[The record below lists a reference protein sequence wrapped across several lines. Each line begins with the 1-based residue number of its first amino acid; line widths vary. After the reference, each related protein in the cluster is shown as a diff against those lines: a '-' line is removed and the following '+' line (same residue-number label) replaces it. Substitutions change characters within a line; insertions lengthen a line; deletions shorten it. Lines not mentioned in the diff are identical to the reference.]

1 MEVLTLLS
9 KFRQA
14 CSGGQLVV
22 GASAAGGGGGSTP
35 ATLDAFCSV
44 CNEMIESP
52 VRTRCGHTFC
62 QACISSVLTKKE
74 DDEGPCPKCKTTV
87 RLAELTSVGG
97 GSVAAGGGG
106 GGSSYA
112 AKPEYGYGGGSSS
125 SGGSYSS
132 YSSSSASS
140 PGTGVVMETKLK
152 ALVEKLAGI
161 HAKDPSS
168 KSLVFS
174 QFNSSLE
181 WLKRTL
187 PKKGFQFRT
196 LTGNMSRTQR
206 TAALTAFANDP
217 PTTVFLLSVRSGAVG
232 INLTQAN
239 NVFLLEPLLNLALE
253 KQAIGR
259 VYRLGQARHVTVTK
273 LVLKDSIETRI
284 LALQKK
290 QAAQGSASAA
300 VGAPSSSSSNGV
312 AGNIARDNAKDL
324 KIGEYNAL
332 FGVSEEAGDSGGGDS
347 KPHHTTS
354 SYPY

>member
-1 MEVLTLLS
+1 
-9 KFRQA
+9 
-14 CSGGQLVV
+14 
-22 GASAAGGGGGSTP
+22 
-35 ATLDAFCSV
+35 
-44 CNEMIESP
+44 
-52 VRTRCGHTFC
+52 
-62 QACISSVLTKKE
+62 
-74 DDEGPCPKCKTTV
+74 
-87 RLAELTSVGG
+87 
-97 GSVAAGGGG
+97 
-106 GGSSYA
+106 
-112 AKPEYGYGGGSSS
+112 
-125 SGGSYSS
+125 
-132 YSSSSASS
+132 
-140 PGTGVVMETKLK
+140 METKLK

-161 HAKDPSS
+161 HAKDPTS

-187 PKKGFQFRT
+187 PKRGFQFRT

-206 TAALTAFANDP
+206 TAALTAFAKDP

-290 QAAQGSASAA
+290 QAAEGSASAA

-332 FGVSEEAGDSGGGDS
+332 FGVSEGAGDSFGGDS
-347 KPHHTTS
+347 KPHTTS